1 MRLTRVGLGAIV
13 LASLLASPDV
23 AAPQQGA
30 KVFRVGVLGTVPLI
44 DAGAAQIWGG
54 LFEGLRHLGYVDG
67 QNLVVEARF
76 SEGKAERLDSLA
88 AELVERKVDVI
99 VAASYAAEAAKRAT
113 STLPI
118 VMTNHGDPVGAG
130 LIASLAR
137 PGANVRGLTGQYS
150 DLVGKQL
157 QLLVHVV
164 PQMSR
169 VAVLLNPAN
178 RRYARIVRDAE
189 DAARAL
195 KLRLQIVEARA
206 PAELAAAFS
215 AATRESAHALLVTG
229 DPMYFGVRGQIAELG
244 ARSRLPLM
252 TAQAEITR
260 AGGLIAYEVD
270 QRDIFRRAATYVDKI
285 FKGARP
291 ADLPVEQPNKF
302 EMVINLKTAKLLG
315 LTIPHALLL
324 RADEVIQ

>member
-1 MRLTRVGLGAIV
+1 
-13 LASLLASPDV
+13 
-23 AAPQQGA
+23 
-30 KVFRVGVLGTVPLI
+30 
-44 DAGAAQIWGG
+44 
-54 LFEGLRHLGYVDG
+54 
-67 QNLVVEARF
+67 
-76 SEGKAERLDSLA
+76 
-88 AELVERKVDVI
+88 VI

-137 PGANVRGLTGQYS
+137 PGANVTGLTGQYS

>member
-1 MRLTRVGLGAIV
+1 
-13 LASLLASPDV
+13 
-23 AAPQQGA
+23 
-30 KVFRVGVLGTVPLI
+30 
-44 DAGAAQIWGG
+44 
-54 LFEGLRHLGYVDG
+54 
-67 QNLVVEARF
+67 
-76 SEGKAERLDSLA
+76 
-88 AELVERKVDVI
+88 
-99 VAASYAAEAAKRAT
+99 
-113 STLPI
+113 
-118 VMTNHGDPVGAG
+118 
-130 LIASLAR
+130 
-137 PGANVRGLTGQYS
+137 VRGGNVYGSFPFPALGGPDDANNRGVWIPTISTSQFGAT
-150 DLVGKQL
+150 LGKWFGA
-157 QLLVHVV
+157 
-164 PQMSR
+164 S
-169 VAVLLNPAN
+169 
-178 RRYARIVRDAE
+178 
-189 DAARAL
+189 
-195 KLRLQIVEARA
+195 